1 MSVGKLS
8 GTNGSN
14 GLNLNQ
20 ASFPSAPKPRNN
32 GSDQKQATSPAYSS
46 SSNGASSLLKDRF
59 IAAKEDKNTKHALE
73 EIQNGG
79 KAPDLSVLI
88 KNLKSFQ
95 HLGSNANCD
104 TGEPCGNNVTYSC

>member
-1 MSVGKLS
+1 MSVGKL
-8 GTNGSN
+8 GGANASN
-14 GLNLNQ
+14 GLNRKQ
-20 ASFPSAPKPRNN
+20 ASSPSAPKPRSNESHQN
-32 GSDQKQATSPAYSS
+32 QATSPAYSS
-46 SSNGASSLLKDRF
+46 SANNRF
-59 IAAKEDKNTKHALE
+59 ITAKKDMNTKHALE

-104 TGEPCGNNVTYSC
+104 TGDPCGDNVTYSC